1 MSMTMNWAPLVEMT
15 LLIRTLAAVSPVV
28 LVDLSPG
35 YSIWSPP
42 TVNHVLS
49 FSSLWSLM
57 TTTND
62 PYVTFRPFGMADRCM
77 NRIVFVL
84 YNMFISFAVDLIQLF
99 LYFSFV
105 MSSWCLRDFP
115 VSWQITAFAFS
126 GERTMG
132 DVGFDERQHV
142 EFAEREK
149 Q

>member
-1 MSMTMNWAPLVEMT
+1 MNWAFLVEIT
-15 LLIRTLAAVSPVV
+15 LLIKILAVVSPAV

-42 TVNHVLS
+42 TVNRVLY

-57 TTTND
+57 STMND
-62 PYVTFRPFGMADRCM
+62 PYVTFLPGGMADRRI

-84 YNMFISFAVDLIQLF
+84 YNLCISFAVDLIQLF
-99 LYFSFV
+99 LYFIFV

-115 VSWQITAFAFS
+115 VSGQITAFAIS
-126 GERTMG
+126 GEKAMR

-142 EFAEREK
+142 EFAKREK

>member
-1 MSMTMNWAPLVEMT
+1 MNWAPLVEMT
-15 LLIRTLAAVSPVV
+15 LLIRILAVVSPAV

-35 YSIWSPP
+35 YSMWSPP
-42 TVNHVLS
+42 TVNRILS

-57 TTTND
+57 STTND
-62 PYVTFRPFGMADRCM
+62 PYITFRPFGMADRRT
-77 NRIVFVL
+77 NQIVFVL
-84 YNMFISFAVDLIQLF
+84 YNLFISFAVDLIQLF

-115 VSWQITAFAFS
+115 VSGQITAFAIS

>member
-1 MSMTMNWAPLVEMT
+1 MNWAPLVEMT
-15 LLIRTLAAVSPVV
+15 LLISILAVVSPAV

-35 YSIWSPP
+35 YLIWSPP
-42 TVNHVLS
+42 TVNRVLS
-49 FSSLWSLM
+49 FSSLWPLM
-57 TTTND
+57 STTND
-62 PYVTFRPFGMADRCM
+62 PYVTFRPFGMADRHM
-77 NRIVFVL
+77 NLIVFVS
-84 YNMFISFAVDLIQLF
+84 YNLFISFAVYFIHLF

-105 MSSWCLRDFP
+105 MSSWCLRDLS
-115 VSWQITAFAFS
+115 VSGQITAFAIS